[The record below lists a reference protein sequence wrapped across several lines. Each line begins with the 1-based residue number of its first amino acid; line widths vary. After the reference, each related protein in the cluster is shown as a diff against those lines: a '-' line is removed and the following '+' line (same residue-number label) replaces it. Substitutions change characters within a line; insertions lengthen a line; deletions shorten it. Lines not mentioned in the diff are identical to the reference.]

1 MDSQP
6 SVRQLLE
13 RDIFPVLP
21 GPLRDLVVALDDE
34 ILHGLEEI
42 RLRVER
48 PVMIVTGG
56 KDAFLGAK
64 GIGLDPNKVHRLSK
78 EELDRVVQLL
88 TKGSLYA
95 LEEELRNGYITL
107 PGGHRVGL
115 VGQAVMDSGR
125 LKTIKHISGI
135 NLRLSR
141 QVIGAANGVLPFL
154 VEGKEVCQTLI
165 ISPPVCGK
173 TTLLR
178 DMARQLSW
186 GVASLG
192 LPGRQVAIADE
203 RSEIAGCYRGIPQL
217 DVGPR
222 TDVLDG
228 CPKAEGMMILLRSMS
243 PQVLITDEIGR
254 PEDGAALAEAANCGV
269 AVIATAHGRNLDEVR
284 RRPLM
289 AVLLAE
295 QPFRRVVVLSRRQG
309 VGTVEEIL
317 SL

>member
-1 MDSQP
+1 M
-6 SVRQLLE
+6 LAALE
-13 RDIFPVLP
+13 
-21 GPLRDLVVALDDE
+21 DE
-34 ILHGLEEI
+34 VCHELEEI

-48 PVMIVTGG
+48 PVMIVAGG
-56 KDAFLGAK
+56 QDAFLGPE
-64 GIGLDPNKVHRLSK
+64 GIGRDPTRFYQLSK
-78 EELDRVVQLL
+78 DELDRVVQLL

-115 VGQAVMDSGR
+115 VGQGVIEGGR

-135 NLRLSR
+135 NVRLSR
-141 QVIGAANGVLPFL
+141 QVIGAADRVLPFL
-154 VEGKEVCQTLI
+154 IEGGEVCQTLI

-178 DMARQLSW
+178 DLARQLSW
-186 GVASLG
+186 GVPGLG

-203 RSEIAGCYRGIPQL
+203 RSEIAGCYRGVPQL

-269 AVIATAHGRNLDEVR
+269 TVIATAHGRNLEEVR
-284 RRPLM
+284 RRPVM
-289 AVLLAE
+289 ANLLA
-295 QPFRRVVVLSRRQG
+295 QGAFRRVVVLSRRQG
-309 VGTVEEIL
+309 VGTVEQIL
-317 SL
+317 RL